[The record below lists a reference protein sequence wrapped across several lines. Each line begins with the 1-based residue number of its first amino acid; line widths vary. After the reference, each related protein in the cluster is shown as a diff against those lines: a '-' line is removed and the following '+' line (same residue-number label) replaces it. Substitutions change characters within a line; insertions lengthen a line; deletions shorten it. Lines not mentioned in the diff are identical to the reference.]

1 MSQTRH
7 RNLLIQLAPGRRVM
21 LSLICGRH
29 GDHHPVICQL
39 GTAGNLIQLCA
50 RDLVLLSKFAT
61 RPVELP
67 VI

>member
-7 RNLLIQLAPGRRVM
+7 RNLLIQLAPSRRVM

-39 GTAGNLIQLCA
+39 GIAGSLIQLCA
-50 RDLVLLSKFAT
+50 RDLVLLRQFAT